1 MNIIDVS
8 RKKGEKM
15 ELKKSESQYKMDMLS
30 GSLWNKLI
38 AFAFPLAITSI
49 LQQLFNSA
57 DVAVVGRFVGS
68 DALAAVGANVSNVGI
83 FVNFLVGFS
92 VGPNVVLS
100 RLIGRGDENE
110 AKKIPGTTIALSLFI
125 GLLFFAC
132 GELLTRWLLVSISTP
147 EKVLEQAVLYS
158 RIYLIGIPFLSIY
171 NCGSA
176 LLRSVGD
183 TKRPLYILIGSGI
196 LNVVLNLVFV
206 IIFGMGVSGVAV
218 ATVISEILSCFAV
231 ILILIHEKGI
241 LHLGK
246 NFFHPDFKYVG
257 SIFVQGFPSGVQNA
271 VFSVSNMFVQAGIN
285 SFGSAAIAGSS
296 AGLNFEYFTYAISA
310 AFSQGVVTFV
320 SQNFGAA
327 QIRRCKR
334 VFWIALGEGAIFTWL
349 LGAIFIIWRHFFVSF
364 YTIDPAVQDFAIRRM
379 LYVTS
384 VEFLAC
390 PFDIGSGALR
400 GIGHTVIPSLFTVL
414 GTVVFRIIWL
424 YTVFAHFK
432 SYETLMIVY
441 PVSWVFTEILVLIA
455 YFYYMKK
462 LERQIEN

>member
-1 MNIIDVS
+1 MT
-8 RKKGEKM
+8 
-15 ELKKSESQYKMDMLS
+15 LKKSQYKINMLS
-30 GSLWNKLI
+30 GPIWNRLI

-68 DALAAVGANVSNVGI
+68 DALAAVGANVANVGI

-100 RLIGRGDENE
+100 RLIGQGNENE
-110 AKKIPGTTIALSLFI
+110 SRKIPGTTVALSLFI
-125 GLLFFAC
+125 GLLFFAV
-132 GELLTRWLLVSISTP
+132 GEILTRWLLVSISTP
-147 EKVLEQAVLYS
+147 EKVLDQAVLYF

-171 NCGSA
+171 NCASA
-176 LLRSVGD
+176 LLRSIGD

-196 LNVVLNLVFV
+196 LNVILNLVFV
-206 IIFGMGVSGVAV
+206 IVFGMGVSGVAA
-218 ATVISEILSCFAV
+218 ATAISEILSCLAV

-246 NFFHPDFKYVG
+246 NFLHPDFKYIK

-310 AFSQGVVTFV
+310 TFSQGAVTFI
-320 SQNFGAA
+320 SQNFGAL
-327 QIRRCKR
+327 QIKRCKR
-334 VFWIALGEGAIFTWL
+334 IFWIALGEGAFFTWL
-349 LGAIFIIWRHFFVSF
+349 LGAIFIIWRHLFVSF

-379 LYVTS
+379 LLVTS

-400 GIGHTVIPSLFTVL
+400 GLGHAVIPSLFTIL
-414 GTVVFRIIWL
+414 GTVVFRIVWL
-424 YTVFAHFK
+424 YTVFEYFK
-432 SYETLMIVY
+432 SFESLMIVY

-455 YFYYMKK
+455 YFYYMRK
-462 LERQIEN
+462 LERKIAARK

>member
-1 MNIIDVS
+1 
-8 RKKGEKM
+8 M
-15 ELKKSESQYKMDMLS
+15 ELKKSQYKMDMLS
-30 GSLWNKLI
+30 GSIWNKLI

-68 DALAAVGANVSNVGI
+68 DALAAVGANVANVGI

-110 AKKIPGTTIALSLFI
+110 SRKIPGTTVFLSLFT
-125 GLLFFAC
+125 GLIFFFA
-132 GELLTRWLLVSISTP
+132 GEVLTRWLLISISTP
-147 EKVLEQAVLYS
+147 EKVLGQAVLYF
-158 RIYLIGIPFLSIY
+158 RIYLVGIPFLAVY

-196 LNVVLNLVFV
+196 LNVILNLVFV

-231 ILILIHEKGI
+231 VLILISEKGI

-246 NFFHPDFKYVG
+246 NFFHPDFKYMKK
-257 SIFVQGFPSGVQNA
+257 IFVEGFPSGVQNA

-296 AGLNFEYFTYAISA
+296 AGLNFEYFTYAISGAYSQA
-310 AFSQGVVTFV
+310 AVTFI
-320 SQNFGAA
+320 SQNYGALK
-327 QIRRCKR
+327 IDRCKR
-334 VFWIALGEGAIFTWL
+334 TFWLALGEGAFFTWL
-349 LGAIFIIWRHFFVSF
+349 LGAVFIAGRHFFVSF

-390 PFDIGSGALR
+390 PFDVGSGALR
-400 GIGHTVIPSLFTVL
+400 GLGHAVIPSVFTIL
-414 GTVVFRIIWL
+414 GTVVFRIIWM
-424 YTVFAHFK
+424 YTIFAHFR
-432 SYETLMIVY
+432 SYESLMIVY
-441 PVSWVFTEILVLIA
+441 PVSWIFTEILVLIA
-455 YFYYMKK
+455 YFYYMRK
-462 LERQIEN
+462 LEKKVRK